1 MKTQGRLFSYCLSL
15 IMIATIFFSCNRP
28 AIKSSVN
35 GSSIDTLK
43 KSEWFHEA
51 KFGLFVHWGL
61 YASLAGEW
69 NGKTDYGEWI
79 QYSANI
85 PGIEYEKIAK
95 KFNPVKFDAKAWVAM
110 AKQAGMKYIVIT
122 TKHHEGFCMFD
133 SKLTNYDIVDATP
146 YGKDPMKALAE
157 ECKKQ
162 GITMCFYYSVKD
174 WHHPEYPVKY
184 TYFSKEH
191 PEGFHGFPNS
201 EADYQKYFTYL
212 QGQVKEILTNY
223 GPVGIIWF
231 DWSGSAFN
239 KNEIMN
245 RQRAQSLVDS
255 IHKWQPLC
263 LINNRLGGIG
273 ADYGTPEQ
281 EIPGGKQNQAFE
293 VCMTL
298 NDHWGYN
305 KNDNNWKSSKEVI
318 YNLCDIA
325 SKGGNYLLNVGP
337 TAEGLIPEGSQKI
350 LKEVGAWLSLNGE
363 AIYGT
368 TSGGPSVRWN
378 SDIKMITAKPGTFYL
393 HLFNWPT
400 DNKIYLN
407 DFERKFEKAYLL
419 ADLEKKS
426 LKTDVH
432 SHGIMIHLPETPL
445 DSINNVVVVKFEDDN
460 KENK

>member
-1 MKTQGRLFSYCLSL
+1 MMTKERLLSYCLFL
-15 IMIATIFFSCNRP
+15 IVIATIFISCNRTTNE
-28 AIKSSVN
+28 SSKDEPV
-35 GSSIDTLK
+35 IDSNK
-43 KSEWFHEA
+43 MEWFHEA

-85 PGIEYEKIAK
+85 PGIEYEKFAK
-95 KFNPVKFDAKAWVAM
+95 NFNPVKFEAKEWVAM

-146 YGKDPMKALAE
+146 YKKDPMKALAE

-162 GITMCFYYSVKD
+162 GITLCLYYSVKD
-174 WHHPEYPVKY
+174 WHHPEYPVNY
-184 TYFSKEH
+184 TYFSKQQ
-191 PEGFHGFPNS
+191 PEGFHGFPNPA
-201 EADYQKYFTYL
+201 ADYQKYFTYL

-223 GPVGIIWF
+223 GPIGIIWF
-231 DWSGSAFN
+231 DWPGSAFN
-239 KNEIMN
+239 KDEILN

-281 EIPGGKQNQAFE
+281 EIPGGKQNTAFE

-298 NDHWGYN
+298 NKHWGYN
-305 KNDNNWKSSKEVI
+305 KNDNNWKSAEEVI

-337 TAEGLIPEGSQKI
+337 TAEGIIPEGSQEI
-350 LKEVGAWLSLNGE
+350 LKEVGEWLSVNGE

-368 TSGGPSVRWN
+368 SSGGPSVRWN
-378 SDIKMITAKPGTFYL
+378 SDIKMITTKPGTYYL
-393 HLFNWPT
+393 HLFNWA
-400 DNKIYLN
+400 DDKKIYLN
-407 DFERKFEKAYLL
+407 DFEKKFEKAYLL
-419 ADLEKKS
+419 ADFEKNP
-426 LKTDVH
+426 LKTDIH
-432 SHGIMIHLPETPL
+432 SHGIMIHLPDEPY
-445 DSINNVVVVKFEDDN
+445 DSINNVVVVNFENDN
-460 KENK
+460 EKNE